1 MGTQNRVQPPGLGLE
16 RRDGDICWVTAE
28 SAWPCPV
35 LDLSGQNCFRSYS
48 FIWGEGAPR
57 GSSLHPVP
65 VPTSH
70 LAPFIISSSPC
81 GGGPQD
87 KHKYSE
93 IFRAWI
99 LFSEKPGISQRRG
112 LSWACLGDHSPSET
126 DPGRRGQPSVRRK
139 APGVRALQAQPLPLR
154 HSPSGGCGR
163 WRPFQ
168 AGLRTV
174 APSGGGCRRK

>member
-81 GGGPQD
+81 GGVP
-87 KHKYSE
+87 KTSTNTLR
-93 IFRAWI
+93 F
-99 LFSEKPGISQRRG
+99 LG
-112 LSWACLGDHSPSET
+112 LGYCFPRSLGSPKEE
-126 DPGRRGQPSVRRK
+126 G
-139 APGVRALQAQPLPLR
+139 
-154 HSPSGGCGR
+154 
-163 WRPFQ
+163 
-168 AGLRTV
+168 
-174 APSGGGCRRK
+174 